1 MSRKSLVW
9 QTSIHSTVARYPVV
23 CFTHPQVASI
33 GLTENAAKAK
43 NLPIRIGKFSLTA
56 NGKAFSNWRCVRFR

>member
-1 MSRKSLVW
+1 M
-9 QTSIHSTVARYPVV
+9 
-23 CFTHPQVASI
+23 ASI

-56 NGKAFSNWRCVRFR
+56 NGKALAIGDASGFVKTVVHAMKRAAAWFYGWVMK